1 MRTIS
6 AVIDIGATP
15 QQVWGVLADLDC
27 YPQWNPLIRPAPG
40 ELAEGASLTLLA
52 CHTTP
57 GANDDHASVRGAAAP
72 ARRHIRME
80 NQHDCDKPRHHLL
93 PEADWQ
99 GHRWLGHASRRRCR

>member
-6 AVIDIGATP
+6 AVLDIGATP

-57 GANDDHASVRGAAAP
+57 GSTMTTLLYAEPLPCTPTHEDGEP
-72 ARRHIRME
+72 A
-80 NQHDCDKPRHHLL
+80 
-93 PEADWQ
+93 
-99 GHRWLGHASRRRCR
+99 